1 MDVKFEV
8 VYVLWMI
15 ITGHQGAPVTFNI
28 GEYNTVE
35 ICEQRMVEKKAAAAT
50 DAPRRASDLDLVC
63 QQRERAVR

>member
-15 ITGHQGAPVTFNI
+15 ITGTQGAPVTLNI
-28 GEYNTVE
+28 GEFATPQA
-35 ICEQRMVEKKAAAAT
+35 CADQLAARKAAAAM